1 MILKK
6 LHWAVFACGVALL
19 AVGAV
24 GAARGWTSTGLGFIF
39 GVGLVCMLLAL
50 VAHRLTGVKIDRGGG
65 HTKIGFELNPT
76 VLQEI
81 KETGLAAAAGVYS
94 FIHNQLAEDPD
105 LNDVKV
111 RLQDQVVQMV
121 KEKAFNEPVKV
132 AEVDEVLESG
142 SAAER
147 VLVFGLLQG
156 DRDLATVARLEKGIL
171 HSKSGNE
178 QYHAL
183 LAARAHWGAYSA
195 AEQEQLRNY
204 IRDAPFI
211 NDDPDRAAVAADLLG
226 RPAKTH

>member
-1 MILKK
+1 MILHK

-105 LNDVKV
+105 LNEVKV

-121 KEKAFNEPVKV
+121 KDNSFNQKIVPAEIDKV
-132 AEVDEVLESG
+132 LTSG
-142 SAAER
+142 SQAER
-147 VLVFGLLQG
+147 VLIFGLLQSDG
-156 DRDLATVARLEKGIL
+156 TLATVARLENGIL

-183 LAARAHWGAYSA
+183 LAAQSRWDAYTA
-195 AEQEQLRNY
+195 TEQEELRTY

-211 NDDPDRAAVAADLLG
+211 KTDKDREAVAADILG
-226 RPAKTH
+226 RPAKSH

>member
-1 MILKK
+1 MILHK

-19 AVGAV
+19 AAGAV
-24 GAARGWTSTGLGFIF
+24 GAARGWTSSGLGFIF
-39 GVGLVCMLLAL
+39 GAGLVCLLLAL
-50 VAHRLTGVKIDRGGG
+50 VAHRLVGIDVDRGGG
-65 HTKIGFELNPT
+65 HTKIGATLSPT

-94 FIHNQLAEDPD
+94 FIHNQLAEDPELD
-105 LNDVKV
+105 DVKV
-111 RLQDQVVQMV
+111 RLQDEIVQMV
-121 KEKAFNEPVKV
+121 KKNAFNDPVEV
-132 AEVDEVLESG
+132 AEVDEVLATG

-183 LAARAHWGAYSA
+183 LAAQSHWDAYSV
-195 AEQEQLRNY
+195 AEKQELRKY
-204 IRDAPFI
+204 IQDAPYI
-211 NDDPDRAAVAADLLG
+211 KTDKDRAAVAADILG
-226 RPAKTH
+226 RSQEAR